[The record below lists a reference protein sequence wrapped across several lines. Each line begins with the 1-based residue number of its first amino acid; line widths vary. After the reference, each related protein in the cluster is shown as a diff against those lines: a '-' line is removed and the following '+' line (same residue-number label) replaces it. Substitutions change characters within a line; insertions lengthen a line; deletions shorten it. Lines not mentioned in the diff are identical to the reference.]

1 MKIGLM
7 GFGHLG
13 KAVAKGLLH
22 LQEIADE
29 GIYVSAHSET
39 TLRVAQE
46 QFGLQVCA
54 SNDELVRMVDVVIL
68 LLPPEVFRRE
78 KFSTD
83 WSGKTVISMMAGVKL
98 AELRGKLGGEP
109 IRVMPNLGVAENR
122 GMLCYTSTE
131 DQQVVK
137 LLNGLGEA
145 MCVQET
151 EVERFMAVASCGIGF
166 AAYLLQSYAQAGE
179 CMGFSREKAMQ
190 MTKNVFAYALNAG
203 DFHALTNAVVTK
215 GGATE
220 MGISSMAAEDVA
232 SAVARA
238 VEAAYNKMK

>member
-22 LQEIADE
+22 MQEIADE
-29 GIYVSAHSET
+29 EIYVSAHSKA

-46 QFGLQVCA
+46 QFGLHACA
-54 SNDELVRMVDVVIL
+54 SNDELVRVADVLIL

-78 KFSTD
+78 NFAAD
-83 WSGKTVISMMAGVKL
+83 WSGRTVISMMAGVKL

-122 GMLCYTSTE
+122 GMLCYTPTE

-137 LLNGLGEA
+137 LLNGLGDA
-145 MCVQET
+145 LCVQET
-151 EVERFMAVASCGIGF
+151 EVEKFMAVASCGIGF
-166 AAYLLQSYAQAGE
+166 AAYMLQSFAQAGE
-179 CMGFSREKAMQ
+179 GMGFSREAAMQ
-190 MTKNVFAYALNAG
+190 MTINVFTYALNAG
-203 DFHALTNAVVTK
+203 DFQALADAVATK

-220 MGISSMAAEDVA
+220 MGISSMAAENVA
-232 SAVARA
+232 GAVARA